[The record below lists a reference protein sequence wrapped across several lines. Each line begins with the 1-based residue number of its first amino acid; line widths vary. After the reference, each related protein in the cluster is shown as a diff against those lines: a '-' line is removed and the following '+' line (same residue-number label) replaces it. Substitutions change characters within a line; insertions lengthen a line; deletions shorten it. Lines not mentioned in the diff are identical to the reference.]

1 MKLPTEWLSDKRRD
15 GPVACTCIKEP
26 CLAYGPCVSSKFLDG
41 QSAVLMRETICE
53 TKLGNGALERFHV
66 SKNNRG
72 REARQAGGVLRIE
85 VRV

>member
-1 MKLPTEWLSDKRRD
+1 
-15 GPVACTCIKEP
+15 
-26 CLAYGPCVSSKFLDG
+26 
-41 QSAVLMRETICE
+41 MRETICE

-66 SKNNRG
+66 NKNNRG